1 MQRAAIV
8 FADSDDL
15 KIRCDAYLAIT
26 SNTVQFGAHAELF
39 AKKSKF
45 SVSGHAGYDVLI
57 QFDPFHFIA
66 SMSASLQLKA
76 GSKSLFKV
84 SFSGE
89 LSGPRPLHVK
99 GKASFEIWWMD
110 FTVSFSTTLVSGREA
125 AVAGAGGRGRAAAH
139 RARRLVE
146 LEAALPGSGERLVS
160 LREGAGRCA
169 VASTR

>member
-15 KIRCDAYLAIT
+15 KIRCDAYWAIT

-110 FTVSFSTTLVSGREA
+110 FTVSFSTTLVSGEKPPLPAPVDVGALLRTALADSSSWTRRCRDRASGWSVCAKVPA
-125 AVAGAGGRGRAAAH
+125 A
-139 RARRLVE
+139 
-146 LEAALPGSGERLVS
+146 
-160 LREGAGRCA
+160 RCA
-169 VASTR
+169 FTR